1 MTTVETAPGGI
12 SRVTRTIS
20 HMVSMRGAIAGLTA
34 ALAAA
39 SATAQT
45 NPAPAPQAQVQAPAG
60 PVQESVAFV
69 VNDEPVSTYNIRQ
82 RMLLLF
88 ALTGAQPSQQ
98 NLQQYQQEAVRSLI
112 EERLQRQELRRFGAE
127 RRMNLIVE
135 DDVVSQEVAS
145 LAQEARLTPEQFAQQ
160 LEVRGLTMNELREYR
175 RSQISWQSFIRAY
188 FRTRVQVSPS
198 QVDTYLERQR
208 AVQSRPQFEISEI
221 FIDPARVGGA
231 QEALFGANQLIAQIQ
246 QGAPFAAV
254 ARQFSAASTATRG
267 GDAGW
272 VSAADVDP
280 QVLAALEQMR
290 PGQVS
295 QPIQTSDG
303 VYIVALRDRRTG
315 AGQPV
320 VHLKQAAVRLNA
332 DAPAEQVAAARQ
344 RLGEL
349 RGRIT
354 GCDNVEAAATGVE
367 GVLAGDLGTTPVSDL
382 SEQFRAAADGLQ
394 PGQASDVIQSPIGLH
409 VLVLCSRSQQG
420 PQLPSRQEVENRLR
434 AEQYELYARR
444 YLRDLRNSAIIDTR
458 S

>member
-1 MTTVETAPGGI
+1 M
-12 SRVTRTIS
+12 RTIS
-20 HMVSMRGAIAGLTA
+20 HMVSMRGAIAGLSA

-39 SATAQT
+39 SAPAQT
-45 NPAPAPQAQVQAPAG
+45 PAQPEPAPAQAAAG
-60 PVQESVAFV
+60 PVQESVAIV
-69 VNDEPVSTYNIRQ
+69 VNDQPISTYNIRQ

-188 FRTRVQVSPS
+188 FRTRVQVSPN
-198 QVDTYLERQR
+198 QVDAYLEQQR
-208 AVQSRPQFEISEI
+208 AALSRPQFEISEI
-221 FIDPARVGGA
+221 FIDPARVGGM
-231 QEALFGANQLIAQIQ
+231 QEAVFGANQLLAQIQ
-246 QGAPFAAV
+246 QGAPFPAV
-254 ARQFSAASTATRG
+254 ARQFSSAATATRG

-272 VSAADVDP
+272 VSVADVDP
-280 QVLAALEQMR
+280 QVAATLEQMR

-315 AGQPV
+315 AGQAV

-332 DAPAEQVAAARQ
+332 DAPADQVAAARQ
-344 RLGEL
+344 RLTDL

-354 GCDNVEAAATGVE
+354 SCDNVEAAATGVE

-382 SEQFRAAADGLQ
+382 SEQFRTASESLQ
-394 PGQASDVIQSPIGLH
+394 PGQTSEVIQSPIGLH

-420 PQLPSRQEVENRLR
+420 PQLPSRTEVENRLR

-444 YLRDLRNSAIIDTR
+444 YLRDLRNSAIIDART
-458 S
+458 